1 MLGSKLSSIKH
12 RSFLAVGLIM
22 TLFGVMFTSHYILT
36 KESLK
41 LLHSSERK
49 TFPILQILDQSLT
62 RLKDYQESLQ
72 AAVAT
77 NDIYAIDDAHL
88 IGEEIQ
94 SLLKKVETLD
104 PVLQTRAA
112 PIRTQFK
119 SYRQSAEDLTR
130 RVIAKEISFS
140 GENAQIKSHFAIQ
153 EENFQRIHGFRDEIH
168 SYYIHEIRQT
178 SNRGETTISRGIV
191 LIILSLAIAL
201 FILIFLQT
209 SIITPI
215 MLLASAS
222 RKVALGSFSL
232 VPGRKGQDEVSQLT
246 NDFNRMI
253 SSLELSSRTM
263 LSIIEHGR
271 RMAVSSS
278 LPRLR
283 TALADGLG
291 AYSDAPLPHEFWVS
305 LRTLVRGESVDN
317 RFILVSPEGELLS
330 DTCSLEDLQKRSHIS
345 VRNHY
350 DESIMAVIVCFEPD
364 FESSPVKSFI
374 EAIAIHVASALDSI
388 KLQDTMNLVKEQS
401 QSMRTLLE
409 NIDQGICTIDSSLN
423 IHGPYSP
430 FLEKIVG
437 VQGLEG
443 VSFFEAVI
451 RKSVLNT
458 EQKSILLNILN
469 VCFDEDFFAYEV
481 NRHQLIRELEWWK
494 DGKKIVCEIDWI
506 PLGNRH
512 GLTERFMI
520 VLRDVTHLRL
530 LQMEA
535 ETNMRKLT
543 LIDVLLNVDPDR
555 FSLVIGECEATLL
568 SMQKSLHSA
577 DRTASLW
584 QGIRRNLHTEK
595 GNLRALGLKSLS
607 TCLHELED
615 AIESYLRRPADDSSH
630 ETNNLSHQLMVADG
644 ELKLVSRFFYD
655 TLRRGRSMM
664 PQAAG
669 LKDEQIMMWM
679 DRLQNL
685 SGDSLARELASSR
698 EKICRT
704 AAYGHQALI
713 SQLENA
719 HTGHATSLGFHK
731 LQILWSGTPLLFQP
745 QAFNQILSAFHH
757 LVRNSLDHGFTK
769 AAESI
774 IPIIRVEAQLL
785 AHGRLRLIYQDNGNG
800 LNLKQLQHKLS
811 QAQPGLL
818 LRDDH
823 QLSEFI
829 FTQGVSVKDNISET
843 SGRGIGMDAVRSTC
857 EKLGGT
863 IHVCYTAPATAD
875 GYRAFAFE
883 MELAVQDIL
892 SWPLPNTNLQVA

>member
-12 RSFLAVGLIM
+12 RSFLAVALIM

-36 KESLK
+36 KESLE
-41 LLHSSERK
+41 LLHSSESK

-62 RLKDYQESLQ
+62 RLKDYQEALQ

-77 NDIYAIDDAHL
+77 NDSYAIDDAHM

-94 SLLKKVETLD
+94 GLLEKVQTLD
-104 PVLQTRAA
+104 PALKARAA
-112 PIRTQFK
+112 PILTQFK
-119 SYRQSAEDLTR
+119 SYRQSAEDLTH

-178 SNRGETTISRGIV
+178 SDRGETTISRGII
-191 LIILSLAIAL
+191 LIIVSLAIAL
-201 FILIFLQT
+201 FILIFLQK

-222 RKVALGSFSL
+222 RKVALGSFSR
-232 VPGRKGQDEVSQLT
+232 VPERGGKDEVSQLT

-253 SSLELSSRTM
+253 TSLELSSKTM

-283 TALADGLG
+283 TALADGLS
-291 AYSDAPLPHEFWVS
+291 AYSDGPLPHEFWVS
-305 LRTLVRGESVDN
+305 LRTLVRGESVDH

-330 DTCSLEDLQKRSHIS
+330 DTCTLDQLQNRSHIP

-350 DESIMAVIVCFEPD
+350 DESIMAMIVCFEPR
-364 FESSPVKSFI
+364 FESSPLKSFI

-409 NIDQGICTIDSSLN
+409 NIDQGICTIDASLN

-430 FLEKIVG
+430 FLENIVG

-443 VSFFEAVI
+443 VNFFEAVI

-469 VCFDEDFFAYEV
+469 VCFDEDFLAYEV

-506 PLGNRH
+506 PLSNRH

-555 FSLVIGECEATLL
+555 FTLVIGECEATLG
-568 SMQKSLHSA
+568 SMQKILSSS

-584 QGIRRNLHTEK
+584 QTIRRNLHTEK
-595 GNLRALGLKSLS
+595 GNLRALGLKNLS

-615 AIESYLRRPADDSSH
+615 AIESYLQSPADDSSH
-630 ETNNLSHQLMVADG
+630 EVNNLSHQLIVADS
-644 ELKLVSRFFYD
+644 ELTLVSSFFYD
-655 TLRRGRSMM
+655 TLRRGRSML
-664 PQAAG
+664 PSSTG
-669 LKDEQIMMWM
+669 IPEEQLFPWL

-685 SGDSLARELASSR
+685 SGEALARELASFR

-704 AAYGHQALI
+704 AAYGHQSLI
-713 SQLENA
+713 AQLEEA
-719 HTGHATSLGFHK
+719 HAGHARNLGFHK
-731 LQILWSGTPLLFQP
+731 PQILWSGTPLLFQP
-745 QAFNQILSAFHH
+745 KAFNQILSAFHH
-757 LVRNSLDHGFTK
+757 LVRNSLDHGFNK
-769 AAESI
+769 ATESI
-774 IPIIRVEAQLL
+774 IPILRVEAQLL
-785 AHGRLRLIYQDNGNG
+785 VHGRLRLIYQDNGNG
-800 LNLKQLQHKLS
+800 LNLKRLQHKLA
-811 QAQPGLL
+811 QAHPGQSP
-818 LRDDH
+818 RDDH
-823 QLSEFI
+823 DIAEVI
-829 FTQGVSVKDNISET
+829 FTQGVSVKDSVSET

-857 EKLGGT
+857 ELLGGT
-863 IHVCYTAPATAD
+863 IHVRYTAPATAD

-883 MELAVQDIL
+883 MELAVQDTL
-892 SWPLPNTNLQVA
+892 SWPLPNSNLQVA